1 MDIDDEMVS
10 DMCLDGT
17 VLHDGLCRFTF
28 STPWL
33 QILMGSFVPIRGVV
47 GSLDGFLKTL
57 LSWIVFIFNRCREP
71 TSPEII
77 RNDLLTRSR
86 MVRSILLQRGKSA
99 ARRVTQ
105 WVAGIMFRKCGSP
118 TVSRKKLFQT
128 RVWTARICVTFCVD
142 SFFNAMV
149 SHLDGFCCPLL

>member
-77 RNDLLTRSR
+77 LISFVDVIDFHGVKHPFSSNCQVGFL
-86 MVRSILLQRGKSA
+86 VNSA
-99 ARRVTQ
+99 
-105 WVAGIMFRKCGSP
+105 MP
-118 TVSRKKLFQT
+118 
-128 RVWTARICVTFCVD
+128 
-142 SFFNAMV
+142 
-149 SHLDGFCCPLL
+149 PLGQS